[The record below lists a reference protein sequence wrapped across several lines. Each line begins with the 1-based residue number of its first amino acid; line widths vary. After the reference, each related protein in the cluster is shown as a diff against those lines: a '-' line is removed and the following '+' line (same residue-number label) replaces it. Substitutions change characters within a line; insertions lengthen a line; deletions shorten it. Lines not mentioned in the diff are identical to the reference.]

1 MSRLY
6 KNNRDGTFTDETV
19 EAGVART
26 GGGRASAPATTT
38 TMATTTC
45 SSLWERRAGLLHHR
59 NAPPDG
65 RKSAAVAAIFRKGIS
80 ASTSAWAKPKAWE
93 IEVRWLSGTVQ
104 KLAAKA
110 NQILKITE
118 PAV

>member
-1 MSRLY
+1 MDEVRSGGSYISQRDLRLH
-6 KNNRDGTFTDETV
+6 F
-19 EAGVART
+19 
-26 GGGRASAPATTT
+26 
-38 TMATTTC
+38 
-45 SSLWERRAGLLHHR
+45 GL
-59 NAPPDG
+59 G
-65 RKSAAVAAIFRKGIS
+65 
-80 ASTSAWAKPKAWE
+80 KAESVE

>member
-1 MSRLY
+1 L
-6 KNNRDGTFTDETV
+6 G
-19 EAGVART
+19 
-26 GGGRASAPATTT
+26 
-38 TMATTTC
+38 
-45 SSLWERRAGLLHHR
+45 
-59 NAPPDG
+59 
-65 RKSAAVAAIFRKGIS
+65 
-80 ASTSAWAKPKAWE
+80 KAESVE